1 LRRDAQAPSAFS
13 PALSVEGAQPLE
25 QAGVMGEPRVYRGTF
40 CTGHTPMVGST
51 AIQFSENTMH
61 EFVEEYKSAHGL
73 KHKVG
78 PGNAKAYDPRA
89 QAKRD
94 APPLPVAGCALARL
108 GTGNKPER
116 TQQTSS
122 KAVGGWWNDPIFS
135 QNAELPDVVV
145 KPGEKGP
152 APASLG
158 KSTSSQVGQYW
169 FDPIVSN
176 DDRDMALARQK
187 NGIRR
192 LLPMETNTQF
202 ALEDLPTQHRML

>member
-1 LRRDAQAPSAFS
+1 MGDEKSGRNWTLLLAVSCFERRPSPLDRRRCSLCLRRDAQAPSAFS

-145 KPGEKGP
+145 KVRAG
-152 APASLG
+152 
-158 KSTSSQVGQYW
+158 
-169 FDPIVSN
+169 
-176 DDRDMALARQK
+176 
-187 NGIRR
+187 
-192 LLPMETNTQF
+192 
-202 ALEDLPTQHRML
+202 